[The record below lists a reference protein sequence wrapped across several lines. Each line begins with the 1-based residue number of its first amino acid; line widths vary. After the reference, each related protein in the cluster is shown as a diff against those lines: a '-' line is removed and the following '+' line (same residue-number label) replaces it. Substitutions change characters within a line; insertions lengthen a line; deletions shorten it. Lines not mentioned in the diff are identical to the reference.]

1 MGTDG
6 FTDPT
11 GSLGTLDVM
20 TNAQRRML
28 QWVVLVLA
36 VILTVVAVVNLV
48 TGNGGFLP
56 IIGVI
61 CWPIVVA
68 ASAYNLV
75 TGGKDGQFT
84 KD

>member
-1 MGTDG
+1 M
-6 FTDPT
+6 
-11 GSLGTLDVM
+11 
-20 TNAQRRML
+20 
-28 QWVVLVLA
+28 
-36 VILTVVAVVNLV
+36 VNLV